1 MIQIDILNE
10 QNERIITEKEM
21 ELVQK
26 VIEKAAELEGIEEG
40 EVAVT
45 LTDDQQIH
53 ELNRLYRD
61 VDRPTDVLSFA
72 MNEAGDDDLDIIY
85 DEDEEDIPDML
96 GDIIISI
103 PRAIEQAKEYGH
115 SFERE
120 LGFLAAHGFLHL
132 IGYDH
137 STEEEE
143 KQMFSKQ
150 ELVLES
156 LDLLR

>member
-10 QNERIITEKEM
+10 QNERIITENEM
-21 ELVQK
+21 KLIQK
-26 VIEKAAELEGIEEG
+26 VIEKAAELEGIDEG

-72 MNEAGDDDLDIIY
+72 MNETGDDDLDIIY
-85 DEDEEDIPDML
+85 DEDEEEIPDML

-120 LGFLAAHGFLHL
+120 LGFLAVHGFLHL

-156 LDLLR
+156 LELLR